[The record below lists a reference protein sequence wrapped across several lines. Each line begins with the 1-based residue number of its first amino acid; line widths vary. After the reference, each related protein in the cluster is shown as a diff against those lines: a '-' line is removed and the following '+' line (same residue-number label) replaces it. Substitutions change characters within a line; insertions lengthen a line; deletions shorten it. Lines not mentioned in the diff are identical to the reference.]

1 MNNETD
7 VNSDLLP
14 VNRSATTHGSH
25 QTGAST
31 NGPATRARP
40 AAPSGGPGHANFLQY
55 LPFDPWRLV
64 EALRLRWHWLAV
76 GGSGLGLLGLVFGLA
91 TTSASYTTTVQFIR
105 NEGQNAFQTSE
116 FGEAFRPRPLSE
128 LAFRS
133 MLRSQELLRRVSEQ
147 AEPPVAAKALDA
159 RLRVSP
165 ERNVDFII
173 VTLAGTDRQ
182 AAVNLVNLF
191 AREAE
196 RFTKEKQADEA
207 KEVDHYLEE
216 RLKDKE
222 QELAAAKKQL
232 KALSGDVQ
240 HTEPT
245 GSMLREVLRSAET
258 NLIELR
264 ARYTDL
270 YPDVQIQSNKIAA
283 IKKQLRESGIDS
295 SQETKTEGDVVATK
309 PKAVSSTSKGDV
321 ASGKDAEDL
330 DTLLKRAQN
339 RLEELEKAK
348 LQLQSRQREARLFA
362 QDPPGYYRLLAA
374 ATVNDAVRHSAKLKV
389 AVLTLFSVFCG
400 FAFAVCAALFAEV
413 KDRRI
418 KTAADLQR
426 VTGLSVLAALGDL
439 DRMSTTQQ
447 ADWAFRTWTSLQ
459 DKLNHSPDHGIVC
472 GFTSS
477 TQGEGRS
484 TWIRLLGQA
493 ASQRGLRV
501 LTVATRP
508 SPNGKGR
515 EVVVNEMPDTS
526 DVRPQTPAADKTSPA
541 SRGASESQRQGA
553 ALAHNILSHPEQV
566 AEQLISPDA
575 PPVVHIPLPGW
586 VWNYER
592 RKEWHTALQH
602 WYKIENVVILVELP
616 PASVPEA
623 VLLAE
628 HVPQLVWLSGGE
640 ADPAQTRK
648 ELETLRH
655 ARCNLVGAVL
665 NRETV
670 PVIRKNLLQ
679 WMPAVAVLFALGAF
693 TAQATDAAVADPDA
707 PEPAQPV
714 VKSETKP
721 PETKPSFSVLTSRRR
736 APWQERF
743 TLGPGD
749 VLNFSLLGQK
759 ELTRHGIS
767 IGPDGRVNYLQAQDI
782 MAAGLTVDELRA
794 KMDEALAEYYRAP
807 RTIITPAVFNSKKFF
822 LLGSV
827 VQKGVFTLDRP
838 TTIIEAIARARGL
851 ETGLQDRNL
860 VEIADLQRT
869 FLVRQGHRMSVDF
882 EKLFLRG
889 DLSQNVPLEP
899 DDYLYFPPADLKEV
913 YVLGE
918 VRTPG
923 VVPHTPATSTLGV
936 IAARGGFT
944 DRAWKKRILIVR
956 GSLNQPETFVV
967 DGSAVLSALTTDFK
981 LEPRDIVYVH
991 YRPWIKAEE
1000 LLDTAVSAF
1009 VQAAFITWTG
1019 GHVGPLIRSPI
1030 IE

>member
-14 VNRSATTHGSH
+14 VNRSAPTQGSH

-40 AAPSGGPGHANFLQY
+40 AAAAGGPGHANFLQY

-64 EALRLRWHWLAV
+64 EALRLRWRWLAV

-147 AEPPVAAKALDA
+147 AEPPVTAKALGD
-159 RLRVSP
+159 RLRISP

-173 VTLAGTDRQ
+173 VTLGGTDRQ

-196 RFTKEKQADEA
+196 RFTQQMQADEA
-207 KEVDHYLEE
+207 KEIEKYLEE
-216 RLKDKE
+216 RLKE
-222 QELAAAKKQL
+222 NGNELAAVNEQL
-232 KALSGDVQ
+232 RRLSGDPQ
-240 HTEPT
+240 HSELAATV
-245 GSMLREVLRSAET
+245 LREALRSAQT

-264 ARYTDL
+264 AEYTDAH
-270 YPDVQIQSNKIAA
+270 PKVQVQLDKIAT
-283 IKKQLRESGIDS
+283 IKKQLEESGLGPS
-295 SQETKTEGDVVATK
+295 EK
-309 PKAVSSTSKGDV
+309 PKTNGAAVAEKSSAVSSV
-321 ASGKDAEDL
+321 AKAVESGKSAEDP
-330 DTLLKRAQN
+330 DALLKRTQS
-339 RLEELEKAK
+339 RLDELEKTK
-348 LQLQSRQREARLFA
+348 LQLQSRQREARLFG

-374 ATVNDAVRHSAKLKV
+374 ATANDAVRHSGKLKV
-389 AVLTLFSVFCG
+389 AVLTLFCAFCG
-400 FAFAVCAALFAEV
+400 FAFALCAALFAEV

-426 VTGLSVLAALGDL
+426 VTGLSVLATLGDL

-515 EVVVNEMPDTS
+515 EVVVNEMPDS
-526 DVRPQTPAADKTSPA
+526 SEVRPPTPASEKTSPA
-541 SRGASESQRQGA
+541 SPAASESPNA
-553 ALAHNILSHPEQV
+553 ALPHNILSHPEQV
-566 AEQLISPDA
+566 AEQLIAPDA

-586 VWNYER
+586 VWSYER

-640 ADPAQTRK
+640 ADPAHTRK

-670 PVIRKNLLQ
+670 PVIRKNLL
-679 WMPAVAVLFALGAF
+679 
-693 TAQATDAAVADPDA
+693 
-707 PEPAQPV
+707 
-714 VKSETKP
+714 
-721 PETKPSFSVLTSRRR
+721 
-736 APWQERF
+736 
-743 TLGPGD
+743 
-749 VLNFSLLGQK
+749 
-759 ELTRHGIS
+759 
-767 IGPDGRVNYLQAQDI
+767 
-782 MAAGLTVDELRA
+782 
-794 KMDEALAEYYRAP
+794 
-807 RTIITPAVFNSKKFF
+807 
-822 LLGSV
+822 
-827 VQKGVFTLDRP
+827 
-838 TTIIEAIARARGL
+838 
-851 ETGLQDRNL
+851 
-860 VEIADLQRT
+860 
-869 FLVRQGHRMSVDF
+869 
-882 EKLFLRG
+882 
-889 DLSQNVPLEP
+889 
-899 DDYLYFPPADLKEV
+899 
-913 YVLGE
+913 
-918 VRTPG
+918 
-923 VVPHTPATSTLGV
+923 
-936 IAARGGFT
+936 
-944 DRAWKKRILIVR
+944 
-956 GSLNQPETFVV
+956 
-967 DGSAVLSALTTDFK
+967 
-981 LEPRDIVYVH
+981 
-991 YRPWIKAEE
+991 
-1000 LLDTAVSAF
+1000 
-1009 VQAAFITWTG
+1009 
-1019 GHVGPLIRSPI
+1019 
-1030 IE
+1030 

>member
-1 MNNETD
+1 MNSETG

-14 VNRSATTHGSH
+14 ANRGAAPRGSH
-25 QTGAST
+25 QTGPST
-31 NGPATRARP
+31 DGPATRSRP
-40 AAPSGGPGHANFLQY
+40 AAPSGGAGGANFLQH

-64 EALRLRWHWLAV
+64 EALRLRWGWLAV

-91 TTSASYTTTVQFIR
+91 TTSASYTTTVQFMR
-105 NEGQNAFQTSE
+105 NEGPNAFQTSE

-147 AEPPVAAKALDA
+147 AEPPVTARALDSW
-159 RLRVSP
+159 LRISP
-165 ERNVDFII
+165 ERNVDFIT

-182 AAVNLVNLF
+182 AAVDLVNLF

-196 RFTKEKQADEA
+196 RFTQQMQADEA
-207 KEVDHYLEE
+207 KEIEKYLEE
-216 RLKDKE
+216 RLKE
-222 QELAAAKKQL
+222 NGHELAAVNEQL
-232 KALSGDVQ
+232 RRLTGDLQRSELAANV
-240 HTEPT
+240 
-245 GSMLREVLRSAET
+245 LREALRSAQT

-264 ARYTDL
+264 AQYTDAH
-270 YPDVQIQSNKIAA
+270 PNVQIQLDKIAA
-283 IKKQLRESGIDS
+283 IKKQLEESALDPS
-295 SQETKTEGDVVATK
+295 EK
-309 PKAVSSTSKGDV
+309 PKTNGAAVAAKTSAVSSVAKADV
-321 ASGKDAEDL
+321 ASGKSAEDP
-330 DTLLKRAQN
+330 DELLKRTQN
-339 RLEELEKAK
+339 RLGELEKAK
-348 LQLQSRQREARLFA
+348 QLLQSRQREARLFA

-374 ATVNDAVRHSAKLKV
+374 AAVNDAVRHSGQLKV
-389 AVLTLFSVFCG
+389 AVLTLFCAFCG

-515 EVVVNEMPDTS
+515 EVIVNEMPDS
-526 DVRPQTPAADKTSPA
+526 SEGPPRTPASEKTSPA
-541 SRGASESQRQGA
+541 SRAASESQSA

-628 HVPQLVWLSGGE
+628 HVPQLLWLSGGE

-693 TAQATDAAVADPDA
+693 TAQATDPAVADPDA
-707 PEPAQPV
+707 PEPAQRA

-759 ELTRHGIS
+759 ELARHAIS

-794 KMDEALAEYYRAP
+794 KMDEALAVYYRAP
-807 RTIITPAVFNSKKFF
+807 RTIITPAMFNSKKYF

-869 FLVRQGHRMSVDF
+869 FLVRQGQRMPVDF

-923 VVPHTPATSTLGV
+923 VVPHTPVTSTLGV

-967 DGSAVLSALTTDFK
+967 DGSAVLSALTKDFK

-1009 VQAAFITWTG
+1009 VQAAVITWTG
-1019 GHVGPLIRSPI
+1019 GHVGPLIRHPI